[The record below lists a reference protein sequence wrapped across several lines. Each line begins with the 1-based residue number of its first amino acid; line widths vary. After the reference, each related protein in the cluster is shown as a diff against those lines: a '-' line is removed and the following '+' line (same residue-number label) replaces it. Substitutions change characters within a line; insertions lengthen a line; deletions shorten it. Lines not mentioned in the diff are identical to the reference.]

1 MYSGTQYSGTGC
13 SYSVMLIPFNH
24 HVMLIPFGFLYKF
37 VVPPTR
43 ILVVVP
49 IVVLFLRTISTKVPS
64 KPSPETR
71 IVVYTCIQYSVSGI
85 CAAVMRVSCNI
96 AGPSQ
101 LLRLR

>member
-1 MYSGTQYSGTGC
+1 MYSGTQYSSTGC

-49 IVVLFLRTISTKVPS
+49 IVVLFLLEYVLSVLRFLVSPRLKRASWST
-64 KPSPETR
+64 R
-71 IVVYTCIQYSVSGI
+71 VYSI
-85 CAAVMRVSCNI
+85 
-96 AGPSQ
+96 Q
-101 LLRLR
+101 LLVYVLL